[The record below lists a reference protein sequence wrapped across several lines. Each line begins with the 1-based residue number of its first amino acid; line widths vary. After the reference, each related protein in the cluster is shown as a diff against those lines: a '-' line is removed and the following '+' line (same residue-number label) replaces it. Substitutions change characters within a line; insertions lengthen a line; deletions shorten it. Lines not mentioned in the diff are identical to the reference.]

1 MSDDNIILFPT
12 DRIKNKQQTGTKNT
26 KFQKQIEKEQT
37 QKFVESAVDDIAM
50 KLLHNFVDLAMKTN
64 TDVFTRDFSY
74 LVDVLRATIKRDFGL
89 NHIVHKI
96 TDNTVEL
103 IHDNAGNT
111 RARIDYS
118 NINREFKAVGGRLGN
133 TPIMVLSTGIGTDNI
148 DIVLNELSLLINFD
162 MTTRE
167 PLEYQKSIRLI
178 RLGTS

>member
-1 MSDDNIILFPT
+1 MSDDNVILFPT
-12 DRIKNKQQTGTKNT
+12 DRIKKPQNTGTKHT

-37 QKFVESAVDDIAM
+37 GKFVENAVDDIAM

-118 NINREFKAVGGRLGN
+118 NINKIDFRPKADR
-133 TPIMVLSTGIGTDNI
+133 TK
-148 DIVLNELSLLINFD
+148 
-162 MTTRE
+162 E
-167 PLEYQKSIRLI
+167 PLSEEVKDELTGVDFIPDFDPSDNDN
-178 RLGTS
+178 

>member
-1 MSDDNIILFPT
+1 MSDDNVILFPT
-12 DRIKNKQQTGTKNT
+12 DRIKNSKQTGTKNT

-64 TDVFTRDFSY
+64 TETFTRDFSY

-118 NINREFKAVGGRLGN
+118 NINKIDFRPK
-133 TPIMVLSTGIGTDNI
+133 TDR
-148 DIVLNELSLLINFD
+148 
-162 MTTRE
+162 TKE
-167 PLEYQKSIRLI
+167 PLSEEVKDELTGVDFIPDFDPSDNDN
-178 RLGTS
+178 

>member
-118 NINREFKAVGGRLGN
+118 NINKIDFRPKADR
-133 TPIMVLSTGIGTDNI
+133 TK
-148 DIVLNELSLLINFD
+148 
-162 MTTRE
+162 E
-167 PLEYQKSIRLI
+167 PLSEEVKDELTGVDFIPDFDPSDNDN
-178 RLGTS
+178 

>member
-1 MSDDNIILFPT
+1 VSDDNIILFPT

-118 NINREFKAVGGRLGN
+118 NINKIDFRPKADR
-133 TPIMVLSTGIGTDNI
+133 TK
-148 DIVLNELSLLINFD
+148 
-162 MTTRE
+162 E
-167 PLEYQKSIRLI
+167 PLSEEVKDELTGVDFIPDFDPSDNDN
-178 RLGTS
+178 

>member
-1 MSDDNIILFPT
+1 MSDDNVILSPT
-12 DRIKNKQQTGTKNT
+12 DRIKNSKQTGTKNT

-64 TDVFTRDFSY
+64 TETFTRDFSY

-118 NINREFKAVGGRLGN
+118 NIN
-133 TPIMVLSTGIGTDNI
+133 NI
-148 DIVLNELSLLINFD
+148 DFRPKTD
-162 MTTRE
+162 RTKE
-167 PLEYQKSIRLI
+167 PLSEEVKDELTGVDFIPDFDPSDNDN
-178 RLGTS
+178 

>member
-1 MSDDNIILFPT
+1 VSDDNVILFPT
-12 DRIKNKQQTGTKNT
+12 DRIKNSKQTGTKNT

-64 TDVFTRDFSY
+64 TETFTRDFSY

-118 NINREFKAVGGRLGN
+118 NIN
-133 TPIMVLSTGIGTDNI
+133 NI
-148 DIVLNELSLLINFD
+148 DFRPKTD
-162 MTTRE
+162 RTKE
-167 PLEYQKSIRLI
+167 PLSEEVKDELTGVDFIPDFDPSDNDN
-178 RLGTS
+178 